1 MNYVYPALF
10 QPDPD
15 GGFLVTFPDVPE
27 AITGGDTLAE
37 ARACASDALGL
48 ALRGY
53 LVHGKALPT
62 PSRRKGGHVDV
73 PVEMANALK
82 IAVVEAFQAS
92 GISKSEFARRLG
104 KADTEARRILDP
116 DHPTKLA
123 TLEAALKLFGKQVFV
138 TVTDAA
144 QSAAPMIGGNPF
156 L

>member
-10 QPDPD
+10 QPEPD

-27 AITGGDTLAE
+27 AITQGDDLPD
-37 ARACASDALGL
+37 ARASAADALGL

-53 LVHGKALPT
+53 LVDGKPLPA
-62 PSRRKGGHVDV
+62 PSKHAGCIDV

-82 IAVVEAFQAS
+82 IAVVEAFRAS

-104 KADTEARRILDP
+104 KGETEARRILDP

-123 TLEAALKLFGKQVFV
+123 TLEAALRLLGKQVFV
-138 TVTDAA
+138 TVEDAA
-144 QSAAPMIGGNPF
+144 
-156 L
+156 